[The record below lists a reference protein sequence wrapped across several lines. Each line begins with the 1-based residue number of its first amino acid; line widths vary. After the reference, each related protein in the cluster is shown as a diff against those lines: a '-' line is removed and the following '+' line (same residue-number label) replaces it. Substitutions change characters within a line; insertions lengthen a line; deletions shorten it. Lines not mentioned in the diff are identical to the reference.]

1 MRRTLPGCFAL
12 ALFAAACAAACG
24 VGGEDEPLYLRGSS
38 NTTPTTTPAPD
49 ADGDSVADDV
59 DRCPDTPERPGG
71 VDFAAPDGCPDSL
84 DDLVA
89 FAIADI
95 DKYWQTRLRG
105 IIVAY
110 DTPEVIACRAGAEAG
125 CGFDLEGNAF
135 YSGRD
140 NSIYYDVG
148 LFEQQFTE
156 NGDFAPIL
164 ILAHEWGHLVQAHV
178 GFFSLDLHSID
189 YELQADCMA
198 GVYARNANQR
208 KLLALGD
215 LEAAAASLLG
225 FGDESDVAWYDEGAH
240 GSPEERVFAFQAG
253 FKEGLGVCASVA
265 GEARKR

>member
-1 MRRTLPGCFAL
+1 MVPRANLARVAL
-12 ALFAAACAAACG
+12 AVLVAALVAACG
-24 VGGEDEPLYLRGSS
+24 GGGEDEPLYLRGS
-38 NTTPTTTPAPD
+38 NATPTSTPAPD
-49 ADGDSVADDV
+49 ADGDTV
-59 DRCPDTPERPGG
+59 PDTADVCADASERPGG
-71 VDFAAPDGCPDSL
+71 VDFATPDGCPDSL

-95 DKYWQTRLRG
+95 GKYWQGRLTG
-105 IIVAY
+105 ISVGYQTPQVLAY
-110 DTPEVIACRAGAEAG
+110 DDVARTACGVAAAENALY
-125 CGFDLEGNAF
+125 CGFD
-135 YSGRD
+135 
-140 NSIYYDVG
+140 NSIHYHRG
-148 LFEQQFTE
+148 LLEREFRER
-156 NGDFAPIL
+156 GDFAPIL

-178 GFFSLDLHSID
+178 GFFSLDLYSID

-265 GEARKR
+265 DDARKR